1 MSWAGI
7 GAGVASA
14 VVGSALN
21 KRGKK
26 NQQSALPELI
36 QTGNSTYN
44 TKTGVASLDP
54 SIRQGQDRYMN
65 SITGVDGVG
74 GFKNDVTSMFDTFD
88 SGMKGVRDEFSTL
101 RGEFEG
107 NQSAFRKASLAPLRE
122 NIASASGKLDREL
135 GRTGVRGSFANQ
147 AKAGFDF
154 DAGESLTNKE
164 AEIENTRI
172 NRLGDFL
179 GIDADLLKTGL
190 TSEQGRAEMML
201 GLEESLKGISTERFN
216 QEMKVL
222 GLPAQMLQGT
232 AANANASNARE
243 GMFAQTMTNAFGDII
258 GGIGDSFGG
267 SAGNPVNPVPFVD
280 ANGLGVG

>member
-1 MSWAGI
+1 MEQVAGGI
-7 GAGVASA
+7 AAGA
-14 VVGSALN
+14 VGNLLN
-21 KRGKK
+21 RRGKK
-26 NQQSALPELI
+26 KQQSALPELI

-44 TKTGVASLDP
+44 TKTGVASIDP
-54 SIRQGQDRYMN
+54 SIRQGQQSFID
-65 SITGVDGVG
+65 SINNEG
-74 GFKNDVTSMFDTFD
+74 GFKSDVTSMFDTFD